1 MPSLVW
7 DALSFCRHQ
16 SNTAT
21 SSSMVKGQQG
31 QQTSISKLMALDWL
45 RCRAWDPFGTV
56 VAAAVCVAGVA
67 VGDLD
72 LHFAWQVWHLV
83 TSTVTLRGRCGT
95 YGTGLAPVPRLG
107 PVWHRGRRGCLR
119 GRRGSW
125 RPRPSLCVA
134 GVALGD
140 IDRHFAWQA
149 WHLWHWTGSGGAL
162 GTYTHTYIHTSIHPS
177 MHACMHAYI
186 HTYIHTYMPS
196 FYTPSFFVTHHLSH
210 TTLYCTTQLFLIFD
224 PSPPP
229 SSFLPSPS
237 RYNICCPL
245 LEEVDIWGYLVRFF
259 PTRS

>member
-1 MPSLVW
+1 V
-7 DALSFCRHQ
+7 A
-16 SNTAT
+16 
-21 SSSMVKGQQG
+21 
-31 QQTSISKLMALDWL
+31 LMALDWL

-83 TSTVTLRGRCGT
+83 TSTVILRGRRGT
-95 YGTGLAPVPRLG
+95 CGTGLAPVVRL
-107 PVWHRGRRGCLR
+107 VHTH
-119 GRRGSW
+119 
-125 RPRPSLCVA
+125 
-134 GVALGD
+134 
-140 IDRHFAWQA
+140 I
-149 WHLWHWTGSGGAL
+149 
-162 GTYTHTYIHTSIHPS
+162 HTYIHTSIHPS
-177 MHACMHAYI
+177 MHACM